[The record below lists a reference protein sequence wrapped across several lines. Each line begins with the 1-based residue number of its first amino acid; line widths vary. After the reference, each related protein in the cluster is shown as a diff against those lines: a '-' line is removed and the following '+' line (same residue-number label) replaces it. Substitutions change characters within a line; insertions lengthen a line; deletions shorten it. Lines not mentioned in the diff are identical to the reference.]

1 MKKYQFKILI
11 KKKISIKRFRI
22 KFDRKKKKPHEEI
35 KGEEII
41 VWGTFRRQ
49 NLLLLVLM
57 VLFHNKS
64 LVLLVLN
71 LPLT

>member
-11 KKKISIKRFRI
+11 KKNIN
-22 KFDRKKKKPHEEI
+22 KFDRKKKPLEKI
-35 KGEEII
+35 KGDKII